1 MNLFQSILKRLR
13 PEPKTKTIR
22 LPVRPQK
29 KVQFGGLRPYLPLI
43 LLWFVVSITLTFI
56 TNIELLRS
64 SPEYHLGEI
73 AEKNVKATHD
83 FLVEDIEATERDKQ
97 EIIKTIAPSYDF
109 DPSGDFLMEKI
120 TDAFKRSR
128 ELISTLPT
136 LSKAE
141 SDELKDRIKSEFF
154 YVLGIPQDELLFQV
168 LLKHQFK
175 EEIENIL
182 KKATKSV
189 YEIGIANFSQI
200 PIADVQNGILLRN
213 IVSGQE
219 STVKDLDRFLDL
231 EDAKHLVIEKIKEE
245 KLEPSLRQALTKMAL
260 QLIHPNINYNKRHTI
275 TRIENLK
282 NSVRPKYQLIK
293 KGEIII
299 RQGEKITFG
308 HLRKLQEESTHRKS
322 FEIISKIAGSFILNL
337 VFFFIMYYIGLTR
350 RGTTK
355 FKLKD
360 LVFLTSLL
368 VFFSLFSLG
377 LYNATGALLKPYEIL
392 SQRIGAYLLPVASLG
407 LIVSIFGNLSTAVT
421 LGTIFTILAS
431 SISGNIIAM
440 VLYFLPGT
448 LIGIYDV
455 RFAKDRSV
463 IIKASLKIGFTNLI
477 LALGIELFYYN
488 YSGINLLVTALAAFL
503 GGLLT
508 GVITTGL
515 LPLIEMIFGY
525 TNNIKLIELAN
536 LDSPIMKDLMVQAPG
551 TYHHSIIVSTL
562 AEAAATNVGANPIL
576 CKVAS
581 LYHDIGKIKMPLYF
595 VENQINNENK
605 HEKLAPSMSALILL
619 SHVKDGVDLA
629 IKSKLPKEIIEIIQQ
644 HHGTGLIQFFYNKAK
659 EQAEKKGEKYVTLKE
674 EDFRYPGP
682 KPQTKEAALVML
694 SDQVEASSRT
704 LEDPTPSRIKGL
716 IQRIINKSFADGQLD
731 ECDLTLKDLH
741 QIAKSF
747 NKTLT
752 GLFHQRIQ
760 YPDQEQKGT
769 AVIKPVK
776 EAKEMKEGDG
786 DTGQLSGKE
795 ARAKGQGSKEDT
807 PEGLRRLGA

>member
-1 MNLFQSILKRLR
+1 MNILESILKRLR
-13 PEPKTKTIR
+13 PEKRPKTIR
-22 LPVRPQK
+22 LPVRHQK
-29 KVQFGGLRPYLPLI
+29 KVQFQGAKPYLPLI
-43 LLWFVVSITLTFI
+43 LLWIFVSITFAFV
-56 TNIELLRS
+56 TNIDLLRTNH
-64 SPEYHLGEI
+64 EYHLGDI

-83 FLVEDIEATERDKQ
+83 FLVEDIEATDRSRE
-97 EIIKTIAPSYDF
+97 EALKTITPTYDF
-109 DPSGDFLMEKI
+109 DPSGDFLLEKI
-120 TDAFKRSR
+120 TDAFRRGR
-128 ELISTLPT
+128 ELVSILPT

-141 SDELKDRIKSEFF
+141 SDELKDRVKSEFF

-175 EEIENIL
+175 EEIENII
-182 KKATKSV
+182 KQVVKSV

-200 PIADVQNGILLRN
+200 PITDVQNGILLRN
-213 IVSGQE
+213 IVSGEE
-219 STVKDLDRFLDL
+219 SIVKDLDRFLDI
-231 EDAKHLVIEKIKEE
+231 EDAKHLVREKLKHE
-245 KLEPSLRQALTKMAL
+245 KLEQSLSQALTKMAL

-275 TRIENLK
+275 TRIENIK
-282 NSVRPKYQLIK
+282 NSVKPTYQLIK

-299 RQGEKITFG
+299 RQGEKVTLSHI
-308 HLRKLQEESTHRKS
+308 RKLQEESKHRKL
-322 FEIISKIAGSFILNL
+322 FEVICKVSGAFVLNL
-337 VFFFIMYYIGLTR
+337 VFFFIMYHIGLTR
-350 RGTTK
+350 RGSVE

-360 LVFLTSLL
+360 LIFLTSLL
-368 VFFSLFSLG
+368 IFFSLVSLG
-377 LYNATGALLKPYEIL
+377 LYNATDALLRSYEII
-392 SQRIGAYLLPVASLG
+392 SQRVGAYLLPVASLG
-407 LIVSIFGNLSTAVT
+407 LIVSIFRNLSAAVT
-421 LGTIFTILAS
+421 LGTIFSILAS
-431 SISGNIIAM
+431 IISGNTITM

-463 IIKASLKIGFTNLI
+463 IIRTSFKIGFTNLI

-488 YSGINLLVTALAAFL
+488 YSGINFFVTAFFAFL

-525 TNNIKLIELAN
+525 TNNIKLVELAN

-562 AEAAATNVGANPIL
+562 AEAAAGDVGANPIL

-595 VENQINNENK
+595 IENQVNNENK

-629 IKSKLPKEIIEIIQQ
+629 IKSKLPREITEIIQQ
-644 HHGTGLIQFFYNKAK
+644 HHGTSLIQYFYNKAK
-659 EQAEKKGEKYVTLKE
+659 EQAEKKGDKYVTLKE

-682 KPQTKEAALVML
+682 RPQTKEAALVML
-694 SDQVEASSRT
+694 SDQVEASART

-741 QIAKSF
+741 RIAKSF

-752 GLFHQRIQ
+752 GLFHHRIQ

-769 AVIKPVK
+769 AFMKPGK
-776 EAKEMKEGDG
+776 ETKEIKEGNG
-786 DTGQLSGKE
+786 DTCQVPGKE
-795 ARAKGQGSKEDT
+795 TRVKGQGNKEDIT
-807 PEGLRRLGA
+807 EGLRRLGA